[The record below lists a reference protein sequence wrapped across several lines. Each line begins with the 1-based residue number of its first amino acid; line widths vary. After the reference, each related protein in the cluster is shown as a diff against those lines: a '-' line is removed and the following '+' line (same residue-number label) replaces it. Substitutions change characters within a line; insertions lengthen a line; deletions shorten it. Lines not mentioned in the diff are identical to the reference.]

1 MKKKFLRVE
10 VYENTYLF
18 IKKRINSITKED
30 FTVNISMQE
39 DERYVF
45 NFQSKNELDECFLSI
60 VKQMKIPSL

>member
-1 MKKKFLRVE
+1 MMKKFLRVE

-18 IKKRINSITKED
+18 IKKRINTITKED
-30 FTVNISMQE
+30 FTINISMQD

-60 VKQMKIPSL
+60 MKQMKIK

>member
-1 MKKKFLRVE
+1 MMKKFLRVE

-18 IKKRINSITKED
+18 VKKRIKSITKED
-30 FTVNISMQE
+30 FTINISMQD

-60 VKQMKIPSL
+60 MKQMKIK

>member
-1 MKKKFLRVE
+1 MMKKFLRVE

-18 IKKRINSITKED
+18 RKKRINSIYKED
-30 FTVNISMQE
+30 FTIQISMQE

-60 VKQMKIPSL
+60 MKQMKIPSI

>member
-1 MKKKFLRVE
+1 MMKKFLRVE

-30 FTVNISMQE
+30 FTICISMQE

-60 VKQMKIPSL
+60 MKQMKIR

>member
-1 MKKKFLRVE
+1 MMKKFLRVE

-18 IKKRINSITKED
+18 IKNRINSIAKED
-30 FTVNISMQE
+30 LTIHISMQE

-60 VKQMKIPSL
+60 MKQI